1 MRFAPVLRSFDMFM
15 VALLIGVVAWT
26 FKVKFDS
33 QEALDRVAELE
44 RQIEAEKTEI
54 DLLRSDW
61 SLLTS
66 PSRLQKL
73 VDRYRNDLQLNPIEP
88 AQLTDDTQLPPVRND
103 ILNEQIVPADEGFAN
118 IENIIETDSNVITG
132 SIPSSHEELVE

>member
-33 QEALDRVAELE
+33 QEALDRVTELE
-44 RQIEAEKTEI
+44 NQIEAEKTEI
-54 DLLRSDW
+54 DLLKSDW

-66 PSRLQKL
+66 PARLQRL
-73 VDRYRNDLQLNPIEP
+73 VDRYRNELQLEPIEP
-88 AQLTDDTQLPPVRND
+88 AQLANEDRLPPVKND
-103 ILNEQIVPADEGFAN
+103 TENQQITPPDEDFAN
-118 IENIIETDSNVITG
+118 IKNIIETDSTVITG
-132 SIPSSHEELVE
+132 SIPSSHEEVVE

>member
-15 VALLIGVVAWT
+15 VLLLLAVVAWT
-26 FKVKFDS
+26 FKVKYDS
-33 QEALDRVAELE
+33 QKALDQVTELE

-54 DLLRSDW
+54 DLLKSDW

-73 VDRYRNDLQLNPIEP
+73 VDRYRNELELEPIEP
-88 AQLTDDTQLPPVRND
+88 AQLTTEDQLPSVRD
-103 ILNEQIVPADEGFAN
+103 DVLDQPIKPSDEGFAG
-118 IENIIETDSNVITG
+118 IEAIIETDDTVITG
-132 SIPSSHEELVE
+132 SIPSSHEELVD